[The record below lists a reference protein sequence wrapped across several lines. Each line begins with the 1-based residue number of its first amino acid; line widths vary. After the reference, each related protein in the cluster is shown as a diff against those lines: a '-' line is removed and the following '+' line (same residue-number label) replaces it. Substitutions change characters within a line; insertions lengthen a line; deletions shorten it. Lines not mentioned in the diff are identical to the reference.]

1 MPIYRGTQ
9 RVTPRPGGQSV
20 ARVYRGD
27 RLVWQAGQVLP
38 VVQITE
44 GTAFNAAGRN
54 QFRQALVDY
63 GTTYQTVER
72 LPFALDVSQVQ
83 YIRYLFQDCAAL
95 TEVPVFDTSHIVSMD
110 GLFSGCASLTVAPAL
125 DTSSVGTAGN
135 PTLANMNSMFRY
147 CTSLTHVPDLN
158 TANCQQFYD
167 MFSGCTS
174 LTDGNVRLIGKHPNA
189 ATLRMI
195 DNSGL
200 TREPFFDI
208 NGNPI

>member
-1 MPIYRGTQ
+1 MPIYRGDRQ
-9 RVTPRPGGQSV
+9 VTPRPGGQSV

-27 RLVWQAGQVLP
+27 RLVWQAGLP

-44 GTAFNAAGRN
+44 GTWANSAGRD
-54 QFRQALVDY
+54 QFRQALVDH
-63 GTTYQTVER
+63 GTTYQTVQK

-95 TEVPVFDTSHIVSMD
+95 TEVPVFDTSHIVGLD

-125 DTSSVGTAGN
+125 DTSSVGTAGA
-135 PTLANMNSMFRY
+135 PSSANMNSMFRD

-158 TANCQQFYD
+158 TANCQNFYD
-167 MFSGCTS
+167 MFNGCTS

-195 DNSGL
+195 TGSGL
-200 TREPFFDI
+200 TREPFYDT

>member
-9 RVTPRPGGQSV
+9 LVTPRPGGQSV

-27 RLVWQAGQVLP
+27 RLVWQAGLP

-44 GTAFNAAGRN
+44 GTALNVAGRD

-63 GTTYQTVER
+63 GATYQTVER

-83 YIRYLFQDCAAL
+83 YIRYLFQGCAAL
-95 TEVPVFDTSHIVSMD
+95 TEVLIFDTSHILSME
-110 GLFSGCASLTVAPAL
+110 GLFSGCTSLTVAPAL
-125 DTSSVGTAGN
+125 DTVSVGTVG
-135 PTLANMNSMFRY
+135 TSTVANMNSMFLN

-158 TANCQQFYD
+158 TANCQRFYD

-189 ATLRMI
+189 DTFRMI
-195 DNSGL
+195 LGSGL
-200 TREPFFDI
+200 TREPFFDT